1 MTGKPTS
8 SNSQDRTA
16 SARQR
21 GIKRKQLIHRNDL
34 EVHGDLQISDL
45 LCVGGDLTVHGNL
58 KASEL
63 YCLGQ
68 LKVTGDIQVSFLNV
82 GLGIEAG
89 GSIFSDYVEV
99 SGSCFDAQEFDQLIL
114 ERVAPRRVQEDGLYF
129 LADDET
135 ASRCEERI
143 SESIVSV
150 KGDFIVSG
158 RVEINCAVTVG
169 GLFNP
174 DDAEVGGPLDAAQIY
189 VEGDLWS
196 VSCIDVT
203 GDIVVDGDLL
213 VSGWI
218 NSASVSAEKLVAGE
232 IKTFHVAHGNI
243 TCSALEVEEDVS
255 CSGTVIATEG
265 IKVGRY
271 LRAQGS
277 IATRGT
283 ITTGKDFGILAG
295 LGHPR
300 SAWRQSG
307 YVCAQSRPKNI
318 LSGEYAPLSKR
329 LNRYEEPR
337 PAKRVRREKPKPK
350 PEKMAPL
357 KRPVKT

>member
-1 MTGKPTS
+1 MARKAAS
-8 SNSQDRTA
+8 SNNGVRATN
-16 SARQR
+16 ARQASM
-21 GIKRKQLIHRNDL
+21 KRKQLIHRNDL
-34 EVHGDLQISDL
+34 EVHGDLQIAGL

-58 KASEL
+58 KAGEL

-89 GSIFSDYVEV
+89 GSIYSDCVRV
-99 SGSCFDAQEFDQLIL
+99 SGSCFDAQEFDQLIVD
-114 ERVAPRRVQEDGLYF
+114 RVAPRRVQEDALYF

-135 ASRCEERI
+135 ASWCEERI
-143 SESIVSV
+143 SEAIVVV

-158 RVEINCAVTVG
+158 RVEIKCAITVG

-174 DDAEVGGPLDAAQIY
+174 DDAEISGPLDAAQIY

-196 VSCIDVT
+196 ASCIDAT
-203 GDIVVDGDLL
+203 GGIVVEGDLL

-218 NSASVSAEKLVAGE
+218 NSASVSADKLVAGQ
-232 IKTFHVAHGNI
+232 IKTFDVVHGNI

-255 CSGTVIATEG
+255 CSGTVIATDG

-271 LRAQGS
+271 LCAQGS
-277 IATRGT
+277 IATRGI

-318 LSGEYAPLSKR
+318 LSGEYATLSKR
-329 LNRYEEPR
+329 LNRDEEPR
-337 PAKRVRREKPKPK
+337 PTKLIRREKPKPK
-350 PEKMAPL
+350 PKKIRHPQA
-357 KRPVKT
+357 